1 MFETRELL
9 VKGQICVHASPAI
22 EIVWWWLCASKGGG
36 YLGGS
41 RAIVGPP

>member
-22 EIVWWWLCASKGGG
+22 EIMWWWHASKGGG

-41 RAIVGPP
+41 QAIVGPP

>member
-9 VKGQICVHASPAI
+9 VKGQICVHESPAI
-22 EIVWWWLCASKGGG
+22 EIVWWWLCASKGEG

-41 RAIVGPP
+41 QAIVVPP